1 MPYTVMVGDNARDE
15 TQRERYTL
23 GEFGTFEDA
32 IAACKRIVDDYLLS
46 TYKPGMTAD
55 KLAES
60 YKNFG
65 EDPWIVDYGG
75 SAFSARDYAEQR
87 CKEICEE

>member
-15 TQRERYTL
+15 TQRERYIL
-23 GEFGTFEDA
+23 GEFATFEDA
-32 IAACKRIVDDYLLS
+32 ITACKRIVDDYLLS
-46 TYKPGMTAD
+46 TYKPGMTAA

-65 EDPWIVDYGG
+65 EDPWIVDYGDG
-75 SAFSARDYAEQR
+75 AFSAWSYAEQR
-87 CKEICEE
+87 CKEICDG